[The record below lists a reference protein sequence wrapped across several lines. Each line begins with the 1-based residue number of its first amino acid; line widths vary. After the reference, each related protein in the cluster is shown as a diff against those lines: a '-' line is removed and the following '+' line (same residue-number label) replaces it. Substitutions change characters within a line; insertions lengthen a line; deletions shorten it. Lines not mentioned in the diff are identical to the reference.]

1 MKGVWERERRIVW
14 SLLICD
20 REMGDGETGEIVR
33 EEMCRAPPR
42 HEVCSIGG
50 AGAVV
55 RKHHRSSLAFLH
67 PVSVNL
73 WGKGHNQLMLRM

>member
-1 MKGVWERERRIVW
+1 MKGVWERGEE

-20 REMGDGETGEIVR
+20 REMGDGETREIVR

-50 AGAVV
+50 AEAVV
-55 RKHHRSSLAFLH
+55 SKTHGA
-67 PVSVNL
+67 
-73 WGKGHNQLMLRM
+73 QMLSYTRPA